1 MGLRNFFP
9 NLLGE
14 AREAWRYRDL
24 LQNLVER
31 ELQVRYKNSLFGVL
45 WSLANPIIRM
55 LVLWVVFEHIIG
67 VKVTNYT
74 AYLLAAFFPW
84 TYFLTGVLDA
94 AESVSKQQEL
104 IKKVYFPRELLPLAT
119 TIANLR
125 HFLLS
130 LAILGVYLIILYA
143 YDSYKI
149 GHLSLPPIEIF
160 LLPVLI
166 VMQTLL
172 IGGLA
177 FFLSALNVF
186 FEDTKFLAA
195 VLLDLLFYAVPIM
208 YFLELVKHVAPTVYY
223 FYILNPMVMILAA
236 YRRFLLNPQI
246 LSKTLGLHDGEALPI
261 NGQNP
266 PSYPIDSFPW
276 GYFWLAFVVCV
287 AVFIGGYAFFN
298 SRKWRFVEQQ

>member
-1 MGLRNFFP
+1 MGLRHFFP

-55 LVLWVVFEHIIG
+55 LVLWLVFEYILG
-67 VKVTNYT
+67 VKVDNYT

-125 HFLLS
+125 HFFLS
-130 LAILGVYLIILYA
+130 LAILGIYLIVIYA
-143 YDSYKI
+143 IDSYKI
-149 GHLSLPPIEIF
+149 GHLSLPPVEIL

-166 VMQTLL
+166 IMQTLL

-195 VLLDLLFYAVPIM
+195 VLLDLLFYAVPVM
-208 YFLELVKHVAPTVYY
+208 YFLELVQKSVHPTIYLAY
-223 FYILNPMVMILAA
+223 LLNPMVMILAA
-236 YRRFLLNPQI
+236 YRRVLLNPAT
-246 LSKTLGLHDGEALPI
+246 LKEGMLGLKADLPI
-261 NGQNP
+261 NGT
-266 PSYPIDSFPW
+266 DFPW
-276 GYFWLAFVVCV
+276 GYFWLAFIVCV
-287 AVFIGGYAFFN
+287 FVFIGGYAFFN

>member
-1 MGLRNFFP
+1 MGL
-9 NLLGE
+9 LGSLFSE
-14 AREAWRYRDL
+14 AKEAWRYRDL

-31 ELQVRYKNSLFGVL
+31 ELQVRYKNSIFGVL

-55 LVLWVVFEHIIG
+55 LVLWVVFEYIIG
-67 VKVTNYT
+67 VKVHNYT

-130 LAILGVYLIILYA
+130 LSILALYLIILYTT
-143 YDSYKI
+143 DSLKT
-149 GHLSLPPIEIF
+149 GRVSLPPIEIL

-166 VMQTLL
+166 IMQTLL

-195 VLLDLLFYAVPIM
+195 VILDLLFYAVPIM
-208 YFLELVKHVAPTVYY
+208 YFLELVKRVAPAIYP
-223 FYILNPMVMILAA
+223 FYALNPMVMILAG
-236 YRRFLLNPQI
+236 YRRFLLNPQV
-246 LSKTLGLHDGEALPI
+246 LSKTLGLQEDEVLPI
-261 NGQNP
+261 NGKNP
-266 PSYPIDSFPW
+266 PNYPIDSFPW
-276 GYFWLAFVVCV
+276 GYFWLAFIVCIL
-287 AVFIGGYAFFN
+287 VFISGYAFFN

>member
-1 MGLRNFFP
+1 MGLRHFFP

-55 LVLWVVFEHIIG
+55 LVLWLVFEYILG
-67 VKVTNYT
+67 VKVDNYT

-125 HFLLS
+125 HFFLS
-130 LAILGVYLIILYA
+130 LAILGIYLIVIYA
-143 YDSYKI
+143 IDSYKT
-149 GHLSLPPIEIF
+149 GHLSLPPVEIL

-166 VMQTLL
+166 IMQTLL

-195 VLLDLLFYAVPIM
+195 VLLDLLFYAVPVM
-208 YFLELVKHVAPTVYY
+208 YFLELVQKSVHPTIYLAY
-223 FYILNPMVMILAA
+223 LLNPMVMILAT
-236 YRRFLLNPQI
+236 YRRVLLNPAI
-246 LSKTLGLHDGEALPI
+246 LKEGMLGLKADLPI
-261 NGQNP
+261 NGT
-266 PSYPIDSFPW
+266 DFPW
-276 GYFWLAFVVCV
+276 GYFWLAFIVCIF
-287 AVFIGGYAFFN
+287 VFISGYAFFN

>member
-1 MGLRNFFP
+1 MGLPNNLP
-9 NLLGE
+9 NLLSHFSNLLSE
-14 AREAWRYRDL
+14 AKEAWRYRDL

-31 ELQVRYKNSLFGVL
+31 ELQVRYKNSIFGVL

-55 LVLWVVFEHIIG
+55 LVLWVVFEYVLG
-67 VKVTNYT
+67 VKVKNYT

-130 LAILGVYLIILYA
+130 LSVLGIYLISIYT
-143 YDSYKI
+143 YDYFTNPNF
-149 GHLSLPPIEIF
+149 SLPPIEIL

-166 VMQTLL
+166 FMQTLL

-195 VLLDLLFYAVPIM
+195 VLLDLFFYAVPIM
-208 YFLELVKHVAPTVYY
+208 YFLELVQHVAPNVYP
-223 FYILNPMVMILAA
+223 FYVLNPMVMILAA
-236 YRRFLLNPQI
+236 YRRCLLNPQV
-246 LSKTLGLHDGEALPI
+246 LTNTFGLKENEALPI
-261 NGQNP
+261 NGA
-266 PSYPIDSFPW
+266 DFPW
-276 GYFWLAFVVCV
+276 GYFWLAFVVCIV
-287 AVFIGGYAFFN
+287 VFVSGYAFFN

>member
-31 ELQVRYKNSLFGVL
+31 ELQVRYKNSIFGVM

-55 LVLWVVFEHIIG
+55 LVLWLVFEYILK
-67 VKVTNYT
+67 VKVDNYT

-125 HFLLS
+125 HFFLS
-130 LAILGVYLIILYA
+130 LAILGIYLIVIYTI
-143 YDSYKI
+143 DSFKT
-149 GHLSLPPIEIF
+149 GHLSLPPREIF

-166 VMQTLL
+166 IMQTLL

-177 FFLSALNVF
+177 FFLSSLNVF

-195 VLLDLLFYAVPIM
+195 VLLDLLFYAVPVM
-208 YFLELVKHVAPTVYY
+208 YFLELVKENVHPTIYLAY
-223 FYILNPMVMILAA
+223 LLNPMVMILAA
-236 YRRFLLNPQI
+236 YRRVLLNPAT
-246 LSKTLGLHDGEALPI
+246 LKEGMLGLKADLPI
-261 NGQNP
+261 NGT
-266 PSYPIDSFPW
+266 DFPW
-276 GYFWLAFVVCV
+276 GYFWLAFIVCV
-287 AVFIGGYAFFN
+287 VIFIGGYAFFN

>member
-55 LVLWVVFEHIIG
+55 LVLWVVFEHILG
-67 VKVTNYT
+67 VTVKNYS

-125 HFLLS
+125 HFMLS
-130 LAILGVYLIILYA
+130 LGVLGAYLTVLYT
-143 YDSYKI
+143 YDSI
-149 GHLSLPPIEIF
+149 TTHTISLPPLEIF

-195 VLLDLLFYAVPIM
+195 VLLDLLFYAVPVM
-208 YFLELVKHVAPTVYY
+208 YFLELVQRVAPLVYP
-223 FYILNPMVMILAA
+223 FYALNPMVMILSA
-236 YRRFLLNPQI
+236 YRRVLLPPAVLPEGQLKLQAA
-246 LSKTLGLHDGEALPI
+246 LSI
-261 NGQNP
+261 NGA
-266 PSYPIDSFPW
+266 DFPW